1 MKVSSSPIYQN
12 KKFGSQEDNFMNYI
26 MNEQKQRRLLL
37 SPVHHDNSS
46 DSITDEEIQ
55 PQKRKVHKKSN
66 SIDEIRDNC
75 GISSIEDLHLI
86 LISLRYEVSVNEKQ
100 ITGMRNTIS
109 SITKEKA
116 ELSESYPKEKEISS
130 ELQEQLN
137 NMAKQFEVEKE
148 QKKQIKNDNED
159 IENEINELKALFD
172 LVNVQKAKQSIQ
184 KLQNQF
190 YTSND
195 SEYEN
200 KTQN

>member
-1 MKVSSSPIYQN
+1 
-12 KKFGSQEDNFMNYI
+12 
-26 MNEQKQRRLLL
+26 MNEKKQRRLLL

-75 GISSIEDLHLI
+75 GISSIEDHHPILI
-86 LISLRYEVSVNEKQ
+86 LLRYEVSVNEKQ
-100 ITGMRNTIS
+100 IIEMRNTIS

-116 ELSESYPKEKEISS
+116 ELSESYPKEKETSC

-172 LVNVQKAKQSIQ
+172 LVNVQNAKQSIQ
-184 KLQNQF
+184 NSKINF
-190 YTSND
+190 IHTMIVNM
-195 SEYEN
+195 
-200 KTQN
+200 KTKRKINHVKHYKSKITNHQLIKIH

>member
-1 MKVSSSPIYQN
+1 
-12 KKFGSQEDNFMNYI
+12 MNYI

-100 ITGMRNTIS
+100 IIEMRNTIS

-137 NMAKQFEVEKE
+137 NMTKQFEVEKE

-190 YTSND
+190 YTYND